1 MSFLSNIFGKKEPKL
16 PFDFSVFKT
25 DMHSHL
31 IPEIDDG
38 SESMENSLQMI
49 KEFASLGYTKLVTT
63 PHIMSDYFKN
73 TPEIILAGLEKVKLA
88 IAENNINISIEAAA
102 EYYLDEFFIEKI
114 KEKNILSFGEKYV
127 LFELPFMSEPP
138 QLAETTFELQMA
150 GYKPILA
157 HPERYG
163 YWHNNIEKLQE
174 QQDKGILL
182 QVNLLSVIGHYGPE
196 VQKAAEKLIHNDLF
210 DLVGTDCHRVQHLE
224 TLKNAAIKESL
235 LRKIET
241 KAINHQL

>member
-31 IPEIDDG
+31 IPGIDDG
-38 SESMENSLQMI
+38 SESLENSLEMI

-73 TPEIILAGLEKVKLA
+73 SPETILPGLDKVKQALT
-88 IAENNINISIEAAA
+88 ENNINITLEAAA
-102 EYYLDEFFIEKI
+102 EYYLDEFFIQKI
-114 KEKNILSFGEKYV
+114 KEKNILSFGNNYV

-150 GYKPILA
+150 GFKPILA

-163 YWHNNIEKLQE
+163 YWHNNLEKLQE
-174 QQDKGILL
+174 QKDKGVLL
-182 QVNLLSVIGHYGPE
+182 QINLLSVIGHYGPE
-196 VQKAAEKLIHNDLF
+196 VQKAAEKLIENNLF
-210 DLVGTDCHRVQHLE
+210 DLVGSDCHRIQHLE
-224 TLKNAAIKESL
+224 ALKNATIKESI
-235 LRKIET
+235 LRKIEAR
-241 KAINHQL
+241 AINATI